1 MTNECHC
8 SGWQSRGEKEI
19 GPMRKLWIVSAIMVA
34 AGLVLASASA
44 LAGLGP
50 IALVCGVLLVWSG
63 IIKVIVL
70 RVWQKTLPLSRP
82 AGQESPLPRVSLAP
96 REPS

>member
-1 MTNECHC
+1 MKA
-8 SGWQSRGEKEI
+8 R
-19 GPMRKLWIVSAIMVA
+19 PMRKLWIVSAVMVT
-34 AGLVLASASA
+34 AGLILAVASF

-63 IIKVIVL
+63 IVKVIVL
-70 RVWQKTLPLSRP
+70 RVWQETLPPSDP
-82 AGQESPLPRVSLAP
+82 VGQVSVSARAALAA